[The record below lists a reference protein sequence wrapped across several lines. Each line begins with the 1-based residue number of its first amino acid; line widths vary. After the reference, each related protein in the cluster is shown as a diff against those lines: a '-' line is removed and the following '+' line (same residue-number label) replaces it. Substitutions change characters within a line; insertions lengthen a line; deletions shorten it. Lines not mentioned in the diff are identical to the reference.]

1 MSRAG
6 GVEIV
11 EVKPANNTYT
21 ALAGA
26 GTIATLVGLI
36 LLWLRAKELFGG
48 NGLF

>member
-6 GVEIV
+6 GVDIV
-11 EVKPANNTYT
+11 EVDPKNNTYT

-26 GTIATLVGLI
+26 GLAMSLVGLI
-36 LLWLRAKELFGG
+36 LLWMRARDLFGG